1 MIFRKWTW
9 RFLFIMS
16 LLLFVTMSG
25 LIFSNIINHGCH
37 PFNVPS
43 QICYILL
50 IPCTAIFYAQMQEDN
65 NGRKNSKIK
74 NTKRT

>member
-9 RFLFIMS
+9 RFFFMLGLSTWIM
-16 LLLFVTMSG
+16 FMAMMVAQ
-25 LIFSNIINHGCH
+25 IINHGCH
-37 PFNVPS
+37 NYNTS
-43 QICYILL
+43 TQIVILL
-50 IPCTAIFYAQMQEDN
+50 DIVFTAVSYAFMQEDN